1 MGVRSGFFSK
11 ALLAGLFALAMVSA
25 PAEHARAVLG
35 RAVFV
40 ATYAMPD
47 GTLPD
52 LCAHEGGTVG
62 EHGQHVVGPACLACV
77 IMAAPG
83 MADRTPAVP
92 FRSATWARLEFHAG
106 SVVGGRETAWAPQ
119 RARAP
124 PREFIA

>member
-1 MGVRSGFFSK
+1 MGARSGFFSK

-35 RAVFV
+35 RALFV
-40 ATYAMPD
+40 AAYAMPD

-52 LCAHEGGTVG
+52 LCAHEGGTED
-62 EHGQHVVGPACLACV
+62 EHGQHVVAPACLACV

-83 MADRTPAVP
+83 LADRPPAVP
-92 FRSATWARLEFHAG
+92 LRSATSAPLEFHAG
-106 SVVGGRETAWAPQ
+106 NVIGWQETAWAPQ

-124 PREFIA
+124 PGEFIA